1 MDQTVATQEYKK
13 AQTKYETALADK
25 KKAEVKLESCTAD
38 LKRYSGQLSDCK
50 NQKHDLEKRL
60 AEVKSILKVFTG
72 TVTHCISDSNRSAQ
86 QTQSLY
92 EKSIHCTGISSAS
105 IETAYATDS
114 MESPGHLNSA
124 YQACVHEKER
134 LEQDIQEI
142 AASIKRL
149 DDAVGTLNSGI
160 ASSKN
165 AIAACNSTIRN
176 SSNQMVYY
184 SRYK

>member
-1 MDQTVATQEYKK
+1 MDQTVAAQEYKK
-13 AQTKYETALADK
+13 AQAKYEAALTDK
-25 KKAEVKLESCTAD
+25 KKAEAKLESCITD
-38 LKRYSGQLSDCK
+38 LKRYSGKLSDCK

-60 AEVKSILKVFTG
+60 TEVKSILKVFTG
-72 TVTHCISDSNRSAQ
+72 TVTRCISDSNRSAQ

-92 EKSIHCTGISSAS
+92 EKSIHCTGISSES
-105 IETAYATDS
+105 IETAYTMNG

-124 YQACVHEKER
+124 YQACVREKER

-142 AASIKRL
+142 ATRIKKL
-149 DDAVGTLNSGI
+149 DDAVVTLKSGI

-165 AIAACNSTIRN
+165 AIIACNSTIRN
-176 SSNQMVYY
+176 SSDQMVYY